1 MRSVSGFPL
10 FLQIFSHLQQSQP
23 DLISASRLWQCD
35 QAAWLGL
42 SASYQMMGLQVLHNL
57 RNPAW
62 CPPQASPIP
71 HLRGSF
77 QGDVPGGV
85 LGLSPCTPCLLG
97 RQICNQNIQ
106 AAGSVTFER
115 PFA

>member
-1 MRSVSGFPL
+1 MYYTNFPL

-62 CPPQASPIP
+62 CPPPPRDS
-71 HLRGSF
+71 
-77 QGDVPGGV
+77 V
-85 LGLSPCTPCLLG
+85 LGEEREQGQEAGG
-97 RQICNQNIQ
+97 R
-106 AAGSVTFER
+106 
-115 PFA
+115 

>member
-42 SASYQMMGLQVLHNL
+42 TASYQMMGLQVLHNL

-62 CPPQASPIP
+62 CPPPTSPIP

-77 QGDVPGGV
+77 QGMSLGV
-85 LGLSPCTPCLLG
+85 SL
-97 RQICNQNIQ
+97 
-106 AAGSVTFER
+106 GSVPAHPAFWEGKYATKTSR
-115 PFA
+115 LRAA